1 MAKKL
6 YVGNLPYT
14 VSEDDL
20 RELFEKYGE
29 VQSAKVIKDN
39 ATGRSKG
46 FGFVEMAADDAAE
59 KAIADLNGSSLKERA
74 IVVNEARPQTDRGG
88 RGGDRGSFRGRK
100 ESNRWR

>member
-14 VSEDDL
+14 VSEDEL
-20 RELFEKYGE
+20 KELFEKFGE
-29 VQSAKVIKDN
+29 VQSAKIIKDN

-46 FGFVEMAADDAAE
+46 FGFVEMAADEAAE
-59 KAIADLNGSSLKERA
+59 KAIAELNGSSLKERA

-100 ESNRWR
+100 EQNRWR